1 MCRHHNVGT
10 RQDVSLW
17 MHEKTS
23 TCRHDSFTLM
33 QNHAI
38 LYQLFSIN
46 SAAEVDNLCPRCLRL
61 APPSSPLC
69 HCSSGQPH
77 SKIVQGT
84 DPEEIQLSRLRYFF
98 PAISQLWF
106 HSLRGYPGKGY
117 LSKKGYCLSCF
128 KYSQVLDWVYQF
140 LIKEAKAKA
149 FSFGVG

>member
-1 MCRHHNVGT
+1 MSVQGRMSVCGCMKRLQPVGMIHSHSCRT
-10 RQDVSLW
+10 
-17 MHEKTS
+17 
-23 TCRHDSFTLM
+23 M
-33 QNHAI
+33 QFFINF
-38 LYQLFSIN
+38 FSIN

-84 DPEEIQLSRLRYFF
+84 DPEEIQLSRFRYFF